1 MLFAV
6 SNPFVKKVKSSV
18 LFGLLSMT
26 CALPAAHAAIETLSL
41 TPEQNWMP
49 TTDLSLPR
57 QMKTGTLEN
66 HIRYV
71 LMPSR
76 RSKDAVAIRL
86 GMGKERRAQRLYSK
100 QALLSE
106 QPLADALREVL
117 EQAGSNQ
124 TLITGDQEEVT
135 LILVGDFTTRD
146 AEDAIDRVFTDVK
159 LVKKSQPSATQLAAA
174 QPESVEQTPRI
185 LVATRTSTDAL
196 FDLDEDSKMSRK
208 ESLSRQLAN
217 QVLAKRIENA
227 LVTDAEQEKVAVSV
241 EEEKAAGRLSTKA
254 LIEFAQQPDWM
265 QAKDII
271 AKVIDYTKNGTISAQ
286 EFSDQVQQMHQRLKA
301 NLQQDISV
309 QADEIALAVHRK
321 QVYLQPSD
329 ELRLFEFHVAHMSEA
344 DLNQSVIQIWSSDIA
359 TMVQPAVSN

>member
-6 SNPFVKKVKSSV
+6 SNPLIKKVKYSLV
-18 LFGLLSMT
+18 FGLMSMT

-57 QMKTGTLEN
+57 QMKIGTLEN

-117 EQAGSNQ
+117 EQAGSKQ

-159 LVKKSQPSATQLAAA
+159 LVKKSQPLAA
-174 QPESVEQTPRI
+174 QPESGEQTPRI
-185 LVATRTSTDAL
+185 WVATRTSTDAL

-286 EFSDQVQQMHQRLKA
+286 EFSDEVQQMHQRLKE

-329 ELRLFEFHVAHMSEA
+329 ELRLFEFHVAHMTEA
-344 DLNQSVIQIWSSDIA
+344 DLNQSAIQIWSSDIA